1 MSRFKKCVAAV
12 AVAAAIGG
20 GSPAV
25 ASAAPAVP
33 SLSSTTPEQRS
44 QIRDGIGS
52 VYLLLR
58 PYVPAQYKDEFEGL
72 YNLAWGFFMPPEDAS
87 AEYARMKAELPE
99 IYAKASKGI
108 YRVAYLCMLGGVL
121 PVQYRRLSR
130 WETCVGSA
138 VPLNRLDGHIARYK
152 N

>member
-52 VYLLLR
+52 VYLLLE
-58 PYVPAQYKDEFEGL
+58 PYVPAQYKNQFEDI
-72 YNLAWGFFMPPEDAS
+72 YSRVWNYFMPVEDAS
-87 AEYARMKAELPE
+87 AEYARMKDSLV
-99 IYAKASKGI
+99 K
-108 YRVAYLCMLGGVL
+108 
-121 PVQYRRLSR
+121 
-130 WETCVGSA
+130 
-138 VPLNRLDGHIARYK
+138 D
-152 N
+152 

>member
-20 GSPAV
+20 GFPAV
-25 ASAAPAVP
+25 ASAAPVVS

-52 VYLLLR
+52 AYLLLE
-58 PYVPAQYKDEFEGL
+58 PYVPAQYKNEFENL
-72 YNLAWGFFMPPEDAS
+72 YNLVWGFFMPPEDAS

-99 IYAKASKGI
+99 IYAKASNG
-108 YRVAYLCMLGGVL
+108 
-121 PVQYRRLSR
+121 Q
-130 WETCVGSA
+130 
-138 VPLNRLDGHIARYK
+138 D
-152 N
+152 